1 MAHLNTVQNGIYTSL
16 NFIATAGALST
27 MDTASEL
34 IALFGSASTPV
45 EIKNIRDF
53 PEFGNP
59 SNIVNVP
66 VYGSPTSTQVSG
78 QSDLNTMEF
87 TINYVA
93 SDFETQ
99 VGHSRVGDGL
109 LYPFQIA
116 LTNVKPT
123 GFKQTAPSASA
134 GSVGGITGTLNQNTV
149 FNFAGKIESLVF
161 VPSLTDAIT
170 AKLTLSMATQL
181 FGPVTY

>member
-1 MAHLNTVQNGIYTSL
+1 MAHLNSVQNGIYTSL
-16 NFIATAGALST
+16 AFIATAGALST
-27 MDTASEL
+27 MDTSAEL
-34 IALFGSASTPV
+34 VALFNTGSTPV

-59 SNIVNVP
+59 ANIVNVP

-78 QSDLNTMEF
+78 QADLNTMEF

-93 SDFETQ
+93 ADFEAQIT
-99 VGHSRVGDGL
+99 HARVSDGL

-123 GFKQTAPSASA
+123 GFKQIAPSASV
-134 GSVGGITGTLNQNTV
+134 GSIGGITGGLIQNTV

-170 AKLTLSMATQL
+170 AKLTISMATSL
-181 FGPVTY
+181 MGPATY